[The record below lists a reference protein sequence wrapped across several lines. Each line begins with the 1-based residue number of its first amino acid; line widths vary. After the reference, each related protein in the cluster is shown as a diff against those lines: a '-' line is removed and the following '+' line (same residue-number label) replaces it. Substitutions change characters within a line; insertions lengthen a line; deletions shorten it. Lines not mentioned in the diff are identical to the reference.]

1 MADRKQIR
9 DQLKTLISGV
19 YTGEIL
25 IARRIDASELDE
37 FVNIYISEGE
47 TQSEGIE
54 KQSIA
59 AMVVGIN
66 KKLATDDELDEIG
79 DTIAQAIEEN
89 ITLDDLVA
97 GLVYTGFQ
105 YGEDGTGFDQLF
117 LKYTVIY

>member
-79 DTIAQAIEEN
+79 DTIAAAIEEN
-89 ITLDDLVA
+89 MTLDDLAA

>member
-79 DTIAQAIEEN
+79 DTIAAAIEEN
-89 ITLDDLVA
+89 MTLDDLVA

>member
-19 YTGEIL
+19 YAGEIL

-79 DTIAQAIEEN
+79 DTIAAAIEEN
-89 ITLDDLVA
+89 MTLDDLVA

>member
-9 DQLKTLISGV
+9 DQLKTLISVV
-19 YTGEIL
+19 YAGEIL

-59 AMVVGIN
+59 VMVVGIN

-79 DTIAQAIEEN
+79 DTIAAAIEEN
-89 ITLDDLVA
+89 MTLDDLVA